1 MFVSLYFQGLLGAR
15 LRCPKGLSLCL
26 IINMIALLIALPV
39 SAQVSPTKGR
49 SQQSAVTQRQPASL
63 SLQVLVSQHRRIL
76 IERPVQ
82 RIAVGDTSIA
92 TAQLINNQEL
102 LVLGERP
109 GRTTIIVWL
118 QNGKIRVYR
127 CSVQRDLSVLHAALH
142 TVHPSINVRSAP
154 DRDAL
159 ILTGNVPDI
168 SYSQAAEGIAQKY
181 LQARGRGRRSG
192 AGPFVKGAQHTSSS
206 SQSAGSSQSSPPTKI
221 SDDEGEGGSSSAT
234 SSDPIRITEE
244 ISPRGTI
251 INLIRLQTLPPTIET
266 RMQKAI
272 KDVGGKEVVIRRV
285 MRGTA
290 KNDQQDVFV
299 LEGSVK
305 NQVALLRV
313 LEITSR
319 MLTGKGATQKNIRV
333 IGDEAGALARRFGS
347 QRGQANLGGGRVN
360 RLFGGGGQGSQN
372 RINNRVRSN
381 FARAKAIEAANG
393 RIVSF
398 IHVKELPQIRVNIKL
413 YEVNRTKLRSYSSDF
428 AGAWTNF
435 GTGPLLGEGSEL
447 IEPAST
453 SGVQQV
459 LGFLAGTFA
468 AETFLQSGEFILES
482 AFTFLESLDLARSLS
497 SPSLTVLSG
506 ETAAF
511 LVGGEVPISQV
522 FSPFV
527 GNQSTSIVAGVF
539 QTVEF
544 RQFGVSLRVRPLVGE
559 DGELTIDVIPQV
571 VTPDLQLTAAIESAS
586 GTNQST
592 TAFESRSLQTSA
604 RLRDG
609 QSLLIGGLLSR
620 DKSDQQDFVPGIRD
634 VPVLGWLFRRFAQN
648 DEERDLVVMINPVI
662 MREPNPDVGLWAFP
676 GLSDYH
682 PDWQTTHVSNHVED
696 RL

>member
-1 MFVSLYFQGLLGAR
+1 MFVSLYSHGIFGAPPR
-15 LRCPKGLSLCL
+15 YPKGLSLCL
-26 IINMIALLIALPV
+26 IINLITLLIALPA

-49 SQQSAVTQRQPASL
+49 SQQSAVTQRQPAPL
-63 SLQVLVSQHRRIL
+63 SLRVLVSQHRRIL

-82 RIAVGDTSIA
+82 RIAVGDSSIA
-92 TAQLINNQEL
+92 TAQLISNQEL
-102 LVLGERP
+102 LVLGQRP

-118 QNGKIRVYR
+118 ANGKIRVYR
-127 CSVQRDLSVLHAALH
+127 CNVQRDLSVLHAALH
-142 TVHPSINVRSAP
+142 TVHSSINVRSAP

-159 ILTGNVPDI
+159 ILTGKVPDI

-181 LQARGRGRRSG
+181 VQARQATTRSG
-192 AGPFVKGAQHTSSS
+192 NGPFIKSSQKTSSS
-206 SQSAGSSQSSPPTKI
+206 SRSAKSSAGSTQTAPLNTV
-221 SDDEGEGGSSSAT
+221 GEGGDSSEKP
-234 SSDPIRITEE
+234 SDPIRITEE
-244 ISPRGTI
+244 VPSRGTI
-251 INLIRLQTLPPTIET
+251 INLIQLQTLPPTIET
-266 RMQKAI
+266 RMQESI
-272 KDVGGKEVVIRRV
+272 KNVGGKKVTIRRV
-285 MRGTA
+285 MRGTG

-305 NQVALLRV
+305 NQIALLRV

-347 QRGQANLGGGRVN
+347 QGGQANLGGGRAN
-360 RLFGGGGQGSQN
+360 RLFGGGGQGSQS

-413 YEVNRTKLRSYSSDF
+413 YEVNRTKLRSYGSDF
-428 AGAWTNF
+428 AGAFTNF
-435 GTGPLLGEGSEL
+435 GTGSLLGEGREL

-459 LGFLAGTFA
+459 LGFLSGTFA
-468 AETFLQSGEFILES
+468 AETFIQSGEFILES
-482 AFTFLESLDLARSLS
+482 AFTFLENLDLARSLS

-527 GNQSTSIVAGVF
+527 GNQSTPIVAGVF

-620 DKSDQQDFVPGIRD
+620 NKSDQQDFVPGIRD

-648 DEERDLVVMINPVI
+648 DEELDLVVMINPVI
-662 MREPNPDVGLWAFP
+662 MRETNPDVGLWAFP
-676 GLSDYH
+676 EVSDYH
-682 PDWQTTHVSNHVED
+682 PDWQMTPVSGHVED